1 MDPSRTKPAL
11 AQRIQQT
18 PIVYA
23 PRLLLFRRILI
34 FSIGPLRY
42 PKLRRREDGVV
53 LAGEGEV
60 VGLEDRVV
68 VPLKRQKILI
78 RRWRIIM
85 SRLMRLLML
94 LLECD

>member
-23 PRLLLFRRILI
+23 PTHPR
-34 FSIGPLRY
+34 SKVCTDMVTGPL
-42 PKLRRREDGVV
+42 LRRQRVGRRGGDPVVGGEEGVGVV
-53 LAGEGEV
+53 GV
-60 VGLEDRVV
+60 VDRDVDL
-68 VPLKRQKILI
+68 PRRRRILI

-85 SRLMRLLML
+85 SRLIQLVL
-94 LLECD
+94 LLE